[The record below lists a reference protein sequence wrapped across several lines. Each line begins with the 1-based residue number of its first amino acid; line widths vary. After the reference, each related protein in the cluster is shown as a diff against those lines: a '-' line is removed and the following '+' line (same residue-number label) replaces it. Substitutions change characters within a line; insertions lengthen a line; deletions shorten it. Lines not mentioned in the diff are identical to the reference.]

1 MESFRITGVQVK
13 MGLQRTRI
21 QRYTNSDT
29 VMNTWN
35 LHGRVQQI
43 KEQRNVA
50 LLANERIGLG
60 LFNRKSFI
68 NTEEIR

>member
-50 LLANERIGLG
+50 LLANERIGLD